1 MNNENSTDNLN
12 IQLSKRDAIDR
23 FIEEKLKKRKIIY
36 YVLLVLGINSF
47 VGGLGG
53 ILLFQF
59 FSIFFVALGAEFSS
73 GLLINLVL
81 VFLTPGVSLILLT
94 LFYKSKFITRESIE
108 KYINEDLEY
117 HEPKYITFLKIFILS
132 IIAIV
137 LISLLL
143 VTIGFII
150 KNVLL

>member
-36 YVLLVLGINSF
+36 YVLLALGINSF

-53 ILLFQF
+53 IFQF

-73 GLLINLVL
+73 GLLIDLVL